1 MEYLRPG
8 YRKTA
13 WFGPVHRR
21 LSAVPG
27 YREAVVLAAELAPN
41 RAAPPGGALGGQR
54 EVPTTPRP
62 RLFFETTP
70 IRDPRFSFGRLF
82 PGDAK
87 TWKLW
92 TRLFRPRTRPE
103 EPTATRPRP

>member
-1 MEYLRPG
+1 MG
-8 YRKTA
+8 
-13 WFGPVHRR
+13 
-21 LSAVPG
+21 
-27 YREAVVLAAELAPN
+27 LAAE
-41 RAAPPGGALGGQR
+41 RAAPGAPAPESAMEDNGIVL
-54 EVPTTPRP
+54 TTAGPI
-62 RLFFETTP
+62 LFFETTP

>member
-1 MEYLRPG
+1 MEDNGIVLT
-8 YRKTA
+8 TA
-13 WFGPVHRR
+13 GPI
-21 LSAVPG
+21 
-27 YREAVVLAAELAPN
+27 
-41 RAAPPGGALGGQR
+41 
-54 EVPTTPRP
+54 
-62 RLFFETTP
+62 LFFETTP